1 MKTRAFIG
9 WDIGGAHL
17 KMAHVDNTGKV
28 IAAHQFPTPIWR
40 DLHILDD
47 ALANAKKY
55 FPATLTTHA
64 ITTTAELS
72 DIFRDRR
79 SGLRALV
86 TKTSTML
93 NNDNMQ
99 FYAGPAGWVDANN
112 TDQYVN
118 EIASANWHA
127 TASFIA
133 ESIKEGILIDIGSTT
148 TDIIPFA
155 AGQLLNRGYT
165 DYERLA
171 CNELV
176 YTGIV
181 RTPVMAITSHALV
194 NGRRQPVL
202 AEQFAT
208 MADVYRLTGELQEQ
222 DDMMLTADGAGKCQ
236 LDSARRLARMF
247 AIDISEQANTDM
259 WNKVA
264 HFIAETQLEKISRA
278 FDQVR
283 SNMPAKDKPV
293 VIGAGAGRFL
303 VKKLTQNTGDTYMDF
318 AEILDASAEIKPHA
332 ARSAAA
338 VAVAQ
343 LARSAV

>member
-1 MKTRAFIG
+1 MKAEAFIG

-17 KMAHVDNTGKV
+17 KMAHVDITGKV
-28 IAAHQFPTPIWR
+28 LAAHQFPTPIWQN
-40 DLHILDD
+40 LHILDD

-79 SGLRALV
+79 SGLRELV
-86 TKTSTML
+86 TKASTML
-93 NNDNMQ
+93 NKDNMQ
-99 FYAGPAGWVDANN
+99 FYAGPAGWVDAGE

-133 ESIKEGILIDIGSTT
+133 ERLIEGILIDIGSTT

-171 CNELV
+171 CSELV

-181 RTPVMAITSHALV
+181 RTPVMAIASHAPV
-194 NGRRQPVL
+194 NGRRLPVV
-202 AEQFAT
+202 AEHFAT

-236 LDSARRLARMF
+236 IDSARRLARMF
-247 AIDISEQANTDM
+247 AIDISEQEITDM
-259 WNKVA
+259 WTKVA
-264 HFIAETQLEKISRA
+264 HFIAETQLEKIRRA
-278 FDQVR
+278 FDQVC
-283 SNMPAKDKPV
+283 SYIPAKGKPV

-303 VKKLTQNTGDTYMDF
+303 AKKLARNTGYTYIDF

-343 LARSAV
+343 LARSAA